1 MDNLDRR
8 TLLSA
13 GLAAATLAPLPAF
26 AAAKGGSPVARTTA
40 GQVRG
45 ATDQGV
51 AVFKGV
57 RYGADTGPRRFMAP
71 VAPTPWKG
79 IADATAYGHA
89 APQRSDQPSQ
99 SEDCLF
105 LNVWTPG
112 LRDGAKRPVMVWIHG
127 GAYSN
132 GSGAHPTHDGT
143 LLAKRGDVV
152 VVSLNHRLNAFG
164 YLYLERIAGTAFAD
178 SGSAGQLDLILAL
191 QWVRDNI
198 AEFGGDPGN
207 VMVFGQSG
215 GGAKIATLMATP
227 AARGLFHKAATM
239 SGQQVTA
246 QGPLNATTRAHA
258 LLDALKLKPEQA
270 DQLRTVPMAQIVEA
284 LNARDPVIG
293 AGGLYMG
300 PVVDRTL
307 PRHPFY
313 PDAAP
318 LSSDIPMIIGNTK
331 GETRGLI
338 GGGDPST
345 FALTWEQVPPLLA
358 RNLRVDIAPEAVVAE
373 YRRLYPAYSPS
384 DVFFAATTAG
394 RSWRGAV
401 IELEERAKGA
411 KAPTWGYQLDF
422 GAQADGGKWGASHG
436 YDIPLVFG
444 TYAGEGSR
452 YADTPETRAASAHM
466 SDAFIAFARTGNP
479 NAKGHPEWRPYGME
493 KRETMVFDAV
503 SHLESDPRG
512 AERRLFA
519 AVPFAQQGG
528 EISVAPQR

>member
-1 MDNLDRR
+1 
-8 TLLSA
+8 
-13 GLAAATLAPLPAF
+13 
-26 AAAKGGSPVARTTA
+26 
-40 GQVRG
+40 
-45 ATDQGV
+45 
-51 AVFKGV
+51 
-57 RYGADTGPRRFMAP
+57 
-71 VAPTPWKG
+71 
-79 IADATAYGHA
+79 
-89 APQRSDQPSQ
+89 
-99 SEDCLF
+99 
-105 LNVWTPG
+105 
-112 LRDGAKRPVMVWIHG
+112 
-127 GAYSN
+127 
-132 GSGAHPTHDGT
+132 
-143 LLAKRGDVV
+143 
-152 VVSLNHRLNAFG
+152 
-164 YLYLERIAGTAFAD
+164 
-178 SGSAGQLDLILAL
+178 
-191 QWVRDNI
+191 
-198 AEFGGDPGN
+198 
-207 VMVFGQSG
+207 
-215 GGAKIATLMATP
+215 
-227 AARGLFHKAATM
+227 M